1 MAVIEAAKVSVVARP
16 CDPPFRIDWAVV
28 EETAY
33 IVVEVACE
41 GETGMG
47 YGFFFD
53 SRHGT
58 PAADLTAIL
67 LDQITADGA
76 DLGPAEAARRLRGIL
91 AFTGYPGIGVSCAA
105 AIEMAY
111 WDLWTKREG
120 IVWTELEGVAGRR
133 SYPGYVTCGS
143 TTASPAEV
151 AADVAGAMAAGYSLV
166 KITVGA
172 AHAGDEQR
180 LLAARKEGG
189 EGLEILIDA
198 NQTWDLKSAMR
209 NLERWSSEVRLFWI
223 EEPLP
228 FEDIENLRRLRDAT
242 EVPVATGE
250 SFYGVAQLMRIV
262 EARAAD
268 VLTVNPQKVG
278 GIITFRELAAACN
291 LTGTAMTCHTFGEVS
306 AQLLAGVRQVPGI
319 EVVPWMLG
327 VFEAAPIVAD
337 GRVWTAT
344 EPGIGLSLAAEAEAW
359 TTVVRE
365 VGAGKV
371 GA

>member
-1 MAVIEAAKVSVVARP
+1 MAVIDAATISVVVRP
-16 CDPPFRIDWAVV
+16 CEPPFRIDWAVV

-33 IVVEVACE
+33 IVCEIGAE
-41 GETGMG
+41 GETGIG
-47 YGFFFD
+47 FAFFFD
-53 SRHGT
+53 SRHGI
-58 PAADLTAIL
+58 PAAELTATL
-67 LDQITADGA
+67 LDQITTDGA
-76 DLGPAEAARRLRGIL
+76 DLGPAEVAQRLRGIL

-111 WDLWTKREG
+111 WDLWTKSEG
-120 IVWTELEGVAGRR
+120 IVWTELSGLAEGR

-151 AADVAGAMAAGYSLV
+151 AADVAEAMGNGYSMV
-166 KITVGA
+166 KIKVGA
-172 AHAGDEQR
+172 DHAGDEKR

-189 EGLEILIDA
+189 AGLEILIDA

-278 GIITFRELAAACN
+278 GIVTFGELAAACN

-327 VFEAAPIVAD
+327 VFEDAPLVEG
-337 GRVWTAT
+337 GRVHTST
-344 EPGIGLSLAAEAEAW
+344 EPGIGLALSPAAEEW
-359 TTVVRE
+359 RTVVYEMRGGE
-365 VGAGKV
+365 VFR
-371 GA
+371 